1 MGGRTD
7 ADGWTFE
14 TLVPRLRVVSWLVGQ
29 IASEGALSSHPAGR
43 EIMFKSLSHVNHCSE
58 VGALPSSF
66 LTVTRKVPN
75 CTKKRSIPSSYGAG
89 WHDQKLL
96 LIMPEALQTAAR
108 SAPPIQIPKFVG
120 RRLAGAHFSCH
131 CSCSRPLPAP
141 RRWCHGKC
149 GTPAKRTTTGCRAA
163 HSGGGK
169 AKIRHETVANHVLEV
184 QRLKQDALSLATIF
198 IHFFSFLHDWRTRT
212 VCGSPVSRVVPRPAA
227 RSPA

>member
-1 MGGRTD
+1 MDIRNPCPPFTGCFM
-7 ADGWTFE
+7 AGWTD
-14 TLVPRLRVVSWLVGQ
+14 
-29 IASEGALSSHPAGR
+29 SERALSSHPAGR

-58 VGALPSSF
+58 VGAFTSSF

-96 LIMPEALQTAAR
+96 LIMPEALQTAR

-141 RRWCHGKC
+141 PLVPRKMW
-149 GTPAKRTTTGCRAA
+149 
-163 HSGGGK
+163 HSGQTNNNG
-169 AKIRHETVANHVLEV
+169 
-184 QRLKQDALSLATIF
+184 
-198 IHFFSFLHDWRTRT
+198 
-212 VCGSPVSRVVPRPAA
+212 VSRGTQRRGQGQDKV
-227 RSPA
+227 